1 MASDNIAE
9 IHKGKYSSFPSRLR
23 LFRVQQGW
31 TQSELAD
38 LIGTTQINVSRW
50 ENAVSL
56 PSPYFRRKLAELFG
70 VSVEELLLARSHEEN
85 AYKAEKKAGSLSIS
99 SSILTIPYP
108 RNPFFTG
115 REEILSR
122 LHSMLQQQKSAALTQ
137 AAAISGLGGVGKT
150 QIALEYAYRYQDYYK
165 TILWVDAYAR
175 DNFLKLAAMLDLP
188 EQHEQE
194 LEIVLSAVKRWLA
207 THTDWLLILDN
218 VEDPAIIAE
227 FLPRHN
233 QGNILITTRLHTLG
247 TLADSIEVEKMGYE
261 EAVQFLLRRSRSVRN
276 VSAEERAL
284 VETIVK
290 ALDALPLALDQA
302 GAYMEENSC
311 SFQDYLAL
319 YHSRRLELLQIRS
332 ILPTDHPQSVVAT
345 WSLSFEQIERIDPA
359 AADLLRLI
367 SFLDSAAI
375 PEALIIEGAPEF
387 GPLLEPIAT
396 DRLLLNKSLSVLRR
410 YSLVKRNALTSELS
424 IHRLV
429 AAVQRDRM
437 DEGQRRLWLE
447 RALKAIN
454 RVFPE
459 VDLITWE
466 RCQPYLAHALT
477 CISSAD
483 RYGLSSLDVARLC
496 NQVGVYL
503 MVDTKYKE
511 AEKLLQK
518 SFEIRTAFLPP
529 DHQDIA
535 SSQNDLGRYYLGQGD
550 YKKARPFLDTAL
562 KIREQVLGRMNVHT
576 ATTLHNI
583 ALLCYQEGKYADAEV
598 YCQQALA
605 IRRSLIDSRPADV
618 GLSSDLLAEIYAAW
632 GKYEQAEKLYR
643 EALST
648 QREVSDPQKSIPY
661 AQTLNNFARFYHKKA
676 EYSSAEKLYSDALAI
691 QRAVWGSEHTESD
704 HPVVARTLNNLARM
718 YRAQGMYS
726 KAEELHLC
734 VLKIREEAFGLYHL
748 DVAESYYC
756 LAKLYF
762 AQQKYEQAQARCQ
775 QALTIQEQQLGPEH
789 PQIASTLV
797 MMARIVAALN
807 DYARA
812 EGLYERALKMWEPTL
827 GPEHY
832 QVAIIRSCLGELYI
846 KMQRYAEAERLLK
859 ESLEIRQQLFGPNY
873 QYLSYNYNNLGD
885 ISLFQ
890 HKYAEAEQYYLRALT
905 VREPKAKAVHPQIV
919 FSYRRLIELYM
930 KTQRY
935 QEAETVWK
943 KLEQMLTPEYPD
955 WVAFLEN
962 YADLLRRTGREEQA
976 IEQEKRIKRFTTSL

>member
-1 MASDNIAE
+1 MDSDNIAG
-9 IHKGKYSSFPSRLR
+9 IHKGKFSLFPSRLR
-23 LFRVQQGW
+23 LLRVQQGW

-50 ENAVSL
+50 ENAASI

-70 VSVEELLLARSHEEN
+70 MSVEELLLAKSQEEN
-85 AYKAEKKAGSLSIS
+85 AYKAEKKAGSPSIP

-115 REEILSR
+115 REEILAR

-137 AAAISGLGGVGKT
+137 ASALSGLGGIGKT
-150 QIALEYAYRYQDYYK
+150 QIALEYAYRYQEHYK
-165 TILWVDAYAR
+165 TILWVDAYTR

-194 LEIVLSAVKRWLA
+194 LEIVLSAVKRWLG

-218 VEDPAIIAE
+218 VEDPTMIAE

-233 QGNILITTRLHTLG
+233 QGNVLITTRLHTLG
-247 TLADSIEVEKMGYE
+247 TIADSIEVEKMGHE
-261 EAVQFLLRRSRSVRN
+261 DAIQFLLRRSRSARN
-276 VSAEERAL
+276 VSTEERAL
-284 VETIVK
+284 VETIVN

-302 GAYMEENSC
+302 GAYMEENCC

-332 ILPTDHPQSVVAT
+332 MLPADHPQSVVAT
-345 WSLSFEQIERIDPA
+345 WSLSFEQVERIDPA

-375 PEALIIEGAPEF
+375 PEALIIEGAPEL
-387 GPLLEPIAT
+387 GPLLEPVAT

-410 YSLVKRNALTSELS
+410 YSLVKRNPVTSELS

-429 AAVQRDRM
+429 AAVQRDSM

-447 RALKAIN
+447 RALKATN

-466 RCQPYLAHALT
+466 RCRPYLAHALT
-477 CISSAD
+477 CISSAE

-503 MVDTKYKE
+503 MVDAKYKE

-518 SFEIRTAFLPP
+518 SLEIRRAFLPSDDP
-529 DHQDIA
+529 DMA

-550 YKKARPFLDTAL
+550 YKKARTFLDTAL
-562 KIREQVLGRMNVHT
+562 KIREQILGRRNVHT

-583 ALLCYQEGKYADAEV
+583 ALLYYYEGKYAQAED
-598 YCQQALA
+598 YCRQALE
-605 IRRSLIDSRPADV
+605 IRQAWGDRPEDV
-618 GLSSDLLAEIYAAW
+618 ILSSDLLAEIYTAS

-691 QRAVWGSEHTESD
+691 QRAVWGSEHAESD

-726 KAEELHLC
+726 KAEELHMR
-734 VLKIREEAFGLYHL
+734 VLKIREEAFGMYHL

-762 AQQKYEQAQARCQ
+762 AQQRYEQAQARCQ
-775 QALTIQEQQLGPEH
+775 QALIIQERQLGPEH

-797 MMARIVAALN
+797 MMARIVAALD
-807 DYARA
+807 DYTPA
-812 EGLYERALKMWEPTL
+812 EGLYERALKIWESTL
-827 GPEHY
+827 EPEHY
-832 QVAIIRSCLGELYI
+832 KVALLLSCLGELYI

-859 ESLEIRQQLFGPNY
+859 ESLAIREQLFGPNY

-905 VREPKAKAVHPQIV
+905 VREPTAKAVHPQIV

-935 QEAETVWK
+935 QEAEAAYK
-943 KLEQMLTPEYPD
+943 KLEQMLTPEYSD
-955 WVAFLEN
+955 WVAILQS